1 MRAKDNVEL
10 KAIFEKIDLYIRA
23 FISISNPAY
32 ISEPSDKIKDIQLQL
47 DEANSQIDYLK
58 SQLQA
63 ALSLK
68 EDKDKEINKLLD
80 ERTYEGKIKED
91 LSI

>member
-1 MRAKDNVEL
+1 LNEAISQKD
-10 KAIFEKIDLYIRA
+10 DLI
-23 FISISNPAY
+23 
-32 ISEPSDKIKDIQLQL
+32 
-47 DEANSQIDYLK
+47 

-68 EDKDKEINKLLD
+68 EDKDKEINKLLE

-91 LSI
+91 LSIQIKSQKEEIKNLKD

>member
-1 MRAKDNVEL
+1 MNEAISQKD
-10 KAIFEKIDLYIRA
+10 DLI
-23 FISISNPAY
+23 
-32 ISEPSDKIKDIQLQL
+32 
-47 DEANSQIDYLK
+47 

-68 EDKDKEINKLLD
+68 EDKDKEINKLLE

-91 LSI
+91 LSIQIKSQKEEIKNLKD